1 MRDPSLDL
9 GLASE
14 VPLGTAE
21 PADANAEGPSGG
33 LLGRAE
39 GWRQKGT
46 PASSQSWRRG
56 GGRERRRIRSGALSH
71 VLSSLNLF
79 SQLALSKCRTGCD
92 WRWRGPPRVA
102 SGRQAGRL
110 RRRPMLTEA
119 LPRDQDREVG
129 AVTPMTP
136 AGAGGAGAGRG
147 AGRVGALVAWGKGR
161 QTHRPG
167 VDVRSG
173 PDVLCG
179 LGEENRS
186 MSVTLVSR
194 SANCRHSVHLRVG
207 AGCRLLGSA
216 RHESDPSRCSMLGLS
231 LRFGGS
237 SELPSTKMV
246 TPLTVSEMKVPPLP
260 RHEIAARAPGAG
272 GGDREQSRSPAGN
285 PCAPGS
291 LSGQPAS

>member
-1 MRDPSLDL
+1 M
-9 GLASE
+9 
-14 VPLGTAE
+14 
-21 PADANAEGPSGG
+21 
-33 LLGRAE
+33 
-39 GWRQKGT
+39 
-46 PASSQSWRRG
+46 
-56 GGRERRRIRSGALSH
+56 
-71 VLSSLNLF
+71 
-79 SQLALSKCRTGCD
+79 
-92 WRWRGPPRVA
+92 A

-129 AVTPMTP
+129 AVTPAGAGGGGGAAEQLTEKP
-136 AGAGGAGAGRG
+136 AGAGRVG

-186 MSVTLVSR
+186 MSVTLFSR

-207 AGCRLLGSA
+207 AGCHLLGSA

-237 SELPSTKMV
+237 SKLPSTKMV
-246 TPLTVSEMKVPPLP
+246 TPLTVSEMKVPPPP